1 MKTIGILGGM
11 GPLATADLFRKIITL
26 TDAESDNEHIEI
38 IVENN
43 TKIPDRTD
51 YIINNGDDPTKHM
64 IKSAIRL
71 EMMGVDVI
79 VMPCNT
85 AHYFY
90 DEIIK
95 YIDIPFMNMIVETAK
110 KTKQLYPDTKKIGLL
125 ATKGT
130 CKAGIYD
137 KIFEEYDLELVKP
150 GDVHQKHVTELI
162 YDIKK
167 GKTDID
173 LTNFRGTLDELK
185 KQEAEV
191 FILGCTELPVAFQ
204 MFNIDEE
211 CIDPTKILACSAIE
225 FVGKNIKGDVSEIH
239 SF

>member
-11 GPLATADLFRKIITL
+11 GPLATADLFKKIIIL
-26 TDAESDNEHIEI
+26 TDAASDNEHIPI

-51 YIINNGDDPTKHM
+51 YIINNGQDPTTHM

-71 EMMGVDVI
+71 EMMGADVI
-79 VMPCNT
+79 IMPCNT

-95 YIDIPFMNMIVETAK
+95 YIKTPFINMIAETAK
-110 KTKQLYPDTKKIGLL
+110 EAKKLYEGRKIGLL
-125 ATKGT
+125 ATEGT

-137 KIFEEYDLELVKP
+137 KVFREYDLELVKP
-150 GDVHQKHVTELI
+150 SPDKQKHVMELI

-167 GKTDID
+167 GKNDID
-173 LTNFRGTLDELK
+173 LTNFNTVLEDLK
-185 KQEAEV
+185 KQDAQG
-191 FILGCTELPVAFQ
+191 FILGCTELPVAFE
-204 MFNIDEE
+204 MFNIKEE
-211 CIDPTKILACSAIE
+211 YIDPTSILACSAIRY
-225 FVGKNIKGDVSEIH
+225 VGKNIK
-239 SF
+239 